1 MINQIKR
8 DVKTCVLWKIKL
20 SKEEEVCV
28 VRKGWPKPGLRINHC
43 ELGPL
48 MSSFFQE
55 TENVGEM
62 NFSEEG

>member
-28 VRKGWPKPGLRINHC
+28 VRKG
-43 ELGPL
+43 
-48 MSSFFQE
+48 
-55 TENVGEM
+55 
-62 NFSEEG
+62 